1 MCQVSQK
8 SERRAFQFNVPEL
21 ADERPTL
28 PSLAYGVPFR
38 FTQNDSSVFVKVKM
52 PTYLRR
58 EDYRDSTFLLSAD
71 GSITHTATKS
81 QVHPVYDMTI
91 QCANHV

>member
-8 SERRAFQFNVPEL
+8 SERRTFQFNVPNQT
-21 ADERPTL
+21 DERPTL

-38 FTQNDSSVFVKVKM
+38 FSPGDHNVFVKVKVL
-52 PTYLRR
+52 PYLKS
-58 EDYRDSTFLLSAD
+58 EDYRDATYLLGAD
-71 GSITHTATKS
+71 GTICQTASKS
-81 QVHPVYDMTI
+81 QVYPIRDMTI